1 MKEYVDFDSLNE
13 IITSLQERIEEVE
26 DKMTS
31 IENCYP
37 IGSVYIS
44 VNNTSPEA
52 ALGFGTWTQ
61 IKDRFLLAAGS
72 TYTGGDTGGAATVAL
87 SKTQVPAVSGHIA
100 MHSQG
105 VATNI
110 HEVTGCFSSGLTNED
125 SYRPGGTQTTGAPS
139 IGRINFSN
147 GGTGAAH
154 NNMPPYLVVYI
165 WKRTG

>member
-1 MKEYVDFDSLNE
+1 MKKYVDEELLNTLISRLDE
-13 IITSLQERIEEVE
+13 IE

-44 VNNTSPEA
+44 VNNTNPET

-61 IKDRFLLAAGS
+61 IEDRFLLAAGS
-72 TYTGGDTGGAATVAL
+72 TYTGGDTGGAATVKL
-87 SKTQVPAVSGHIA
+87 SKANLPAVSGTIA

-105 VATNI
+105 VATNV
-110 HEVTGCFSSGLTNED
+110 HDVTGCFSSELINKNK
-125 SYRPGGTQTTGAPS
+125 YRAGGSEVPGAPS
-139 IGRINFSN
+139 IGRVNFSN
-147 GGTGAAH
+147 GGSGTAH

-165 WKRTG
+165 WKRTA

>member
-1 MKEYVDFDSLNE
+1 MKKYVDEELLNTLISRLDE
-13 IITSLQERIEEVE
+13 IE

-44 VNNTSPEA
+44 VNNTNPET

-61 IKDRFLLAAGS
+61 IEDKFLLAAGS
-72 TYTGGDTGGAATVAL
+72 TYTGGDTGGAATVKL
-87 SKTQVPAVSGHIA
+87 SKANLPAVSGTIA

-105 VATNI
+105 VATNV
-110 HEVTGCFSSGLTNED
+110 HDVTGCFSSELINKNK
-125 SYRPGGTQTTGAPS
+125 YRAGGSEVSGAPS
-139 IGRINFSN
+139 IGRVNFSN
-147 GGTGAAH
+147 GGSGTAH

-165 WKRTG
+165 WKRTA

>member
-1 MKEYVDFDSLNE
+1 MKKYVDEELLNTLISRLDE
-13 IITSLQERIEEVE
+13 IE

-44 VNNTSPEA
+44 VNNTNPET

-61 IKDRFLLAAGS
+61 IEDRFLLAAGS
-72 TYTGGDTGGAATVAL
+72 TYTGGDTGGAATVKL
-87 SKTQVPAVSGHIA
+87 SKANLPAVSGTIA

-105 VATNI
+105 VATNV
-110 HEVTGCFSSGLTNED
+110 HDVTGCFSSELINKNK
-125 SYRPGGTQTTGAPS
+125 YRSGGSEVSGAPS
-139 IGRINFSN
+139 IGRVNFSN
-147 GGTGAAH
+147 GGSGAAH

-165 WKRTG
+165 WKRTA

>member
-1 MKEYVDFDSLNE
+1 MSKKIYVDEEQLNTL
-13 IITSLQERIEEVE
+13 ITRLDDIES
-26 DKMTS
+26 KMTS

-44 VNNTSPEA
+44 VNNTNPET

-61 IKDRFLLAAGS
+61 IEDRFLLAAGS
-72 TYTGGDTGGAATVAL
+72 TYTGGDTGGTATVKL
-87 SKTQVPAVSGHIA
+87 SKANLPAVSGTIA

-110 HEVTGCFSSGLTNED
+110 HEVTGCFSSGHTN
-125 SYRPGGTQTTGAPS
+125 SNKYRPGGTETSGASS
-139 IGRINFSN
+139 IGRVNFSN
-147 GGTGAAH
+147 GGSGTAH

-165 WKRTG
+165 WKRTA

>member
-13 IITSLQERIEEVE
+13 IITSLQKRVEEVE

-44 VNNTSPEA
+44 VNNINPGT
-52 ALGFGTWTQ
+52 ALGFGTWEQ

-72 TYTGGDTGGAATVAL
+72 TYTGGDTGGSATVAL
-87 SKTQVPAVSGHIA
+87 SKTQVPAVTGTIA

-105 VATNI
+105 IATTI
-110 HEVTGCFSSGLTNED
+110 HDVLGCFSSGLTN
-125 SYRPGGTQTTGAPS
+125 SNKYRAGGGEVSGAPS
-139 IGRINFSN
+139 IGRIDFNN

-154 NNMPPYLVVYI
+154 NNMPPYLVVNI
-165 WKRTG
+165 WKRVS

>member
-13 IITSLQERIEEVE
+13 IIASLQKRVEEVE

-37 IGSVYIS
+37 VGSIYIS
-44 VNNTSPEA
+44 VNNTKPEI

-72 TYTGGDTGGAATVAL
+72 TYTSGDTGGSATVAL
-87 SKTQVPAVSGHIA
+87 SKTQVPAVSGTIA

-110 HEVTGCFSSGLTNED
+110 HDVTGCFSSGYTND
-125 SYRPGGTQTTGAPS
+125 NKYRPGGTETGGASS

-147 GGTGAAH
+147 GGTGASH
-154 NNMPPYLVVYI
+154 NNMPPYLVINV
-165 WKRTG
+165 WKRIK

>member
-1 MKEYVDFDSLNE
+1 MPEKKIYVDEEKLNSLIDRLDE
-13 IITSLQERIEEVE
+13 IE

-37 IGSVYIS
+37 VGSLYMS
-44 VNNTSPEA
+44 VNNTNPET

-72 TYTGGDTGGAATVAL
+72 TYTGGDTGGAATVKL
-87 SKTQVPAVSGHIA
+87 SKANLPAVSGTIA

-110 HEVTGCFSSGLTNED
+110 HDVTGCFSSGLTNENK
-125 SYRPGGTQTTGAPS
+125 YRPGGTETSGAPS

-147 GGTGAAH
+147 GGSGTAH

-165 WKRTG
+165 WERTA